1 MFELDFMKQSKK
13 QCTKLSLDKRKKLI
27 SLLRQAW
34 DSHNIFGYFDEFGL
48 SVLKPLQKV
57 RAVDWQI
64 GMINEVSDNKIRP
77 KGSQF
82 PNSRKP
88 CEET

>member
-13 QCTKLSLDKRKKLI
+13 QCTKLSLGKRKI
-27 SLLRQAW
+27 
-34 DSHNIFGYFDEFGL
+34 DEFGL

-64 GMINEVSDNKIRP
+64 GMINEVSDNKIRL